1 MPALYAL
8 AVRRLLPERFGI
20 VGAAR
25 TEETDDAFRERM
37 KQAVKDHA
45 RDPFD
50 DEAWERLA
58 AGMHYVTLDFAD
70 DQAEDELRDTLDVA
84 RRGAR
89 ARMGTASTTSR
100 FRRARSARSSRRS
113 PQRRGGRGLDQADH
127 REAVRAR
134 PRLGARAERGDPA
147 ALHRGRGLP
156 DRPLPRQGDRPEH
169 AGAAVR
175 ERHLRADLEQAV
187 HRPRPD
193 HRRRVDRDR
202 GPRRLLRAGRRDPRH
217 LPEPPAC
224 SSSRSRRWSRRST
237 SPPTRCG
244 TRR

>member
-8 AVRRLLPERFGI
+8 AFRRLLPERFAI

-25 TEETDDAFRERM
+25 TEGDRRRVPRADEAGRPGARPRPVRRGGV
-37 KQAVKDHA
+37 AAARRRHALRHA
-45 RDPFD
+45 RLRRRQGGGRAARHAGLARQGARDAGEPRLLLRG
-50 DEAWERLA
+50 AAER
-58 AGMHYVTLDFAD
+58 D
-70 DQAEDELRDTLDVA
+70 RDA
-84 RRGAR
+84 RRRDRGA
-89 ARMGTASTTSR
+89 AV
-100 FRRARSARSSRRS
+100 
-113 PQRRGGRGLDQADH
+113 GRGLDQADH

-134 PRLGARAERGDPA
+134 PRVGARAERADPG

-156 DRPLPRQGDRPEH
+156 HRPLPRQGDGAEH

-175 ERHLRADLEQAV
+175 ERHLRADLEPAV
-187 HRPRPD
+187 HRPRAD

-202 GPRRLLRAGRRDPRH
+202 GRAPATTSRRARSATSSRTTC
-217 LPEPPAC
+217 C

-237 SPPTRCG
+237 SRPTRCA